1 MGAVF
6 GLSNACYL
14 VYTAI
19 MILKQIGFET
29 LKSRESLDWTLGFL
43 TCEMK
48 AMIFFF
54 FYLIGMWYKLNVF
67 ICVKFLEHHLAY
79 NKFSIK

>member
-29 LKSRESLDWTLGFL
+29 LKSRESPWDWTLGFL
-43 TCEMK
+43 TCEME
-48 AMIFFF
+48 AMIFF
-54 FYLIGMWYKLNVF
+54 YLIRVWYKLNVF
-67 ICVKFLEHHLAY
+67 ICVKFLEHHLVY